1 MNKAENGHSVKV
13 HYKGTLDDGT
23 VFDSSHERGET
34 LDFELGAG
42 NLVPGFEEGVVG
54 MSAGETK
61 TLKIAS
67 TDAYGE
73 HNPEAIIKVPKS
85 SFPEGFDF
93 IVGNFVQGE
102 NQLGQPIRAIISSV
116 NDEEVLLDHNHPLAG
131 KNLTFEVEL
140 VEIDE

>member
-23 VFDSSHERGET
+23 VFDSSHDRGQT
-34 LDFELGAG
+34 LDFELGSG
-42 NLVPGFEEGVVG
+42 NLVPAFEKGVVG
-54 MSAGETK
+54 MAAGETK
-61 TLKIAS
+61 TLKITSA
-67 TDAYGE
+67 DAYGE
-73 HNPEAIIKVPKS
+73 HNPEAIVKVPKS

-93 IVGNFVQGE
+93 VVGNLVQGE

>member
-1 MNKAENGHSVKV
+1 MNKAKNGHSVKV

-23 VFDSSHERGET
+23 VFGDSHEHDQT
-34 LDFELGAG
+34 LEFKLGSGHWLPA
-42 NLVPGFEEGVVG
+42 FEEAIVG

-67 TDAYGE
+67 ADAYGE

-102 NQLGQPIRAIISSV
+102 NQLGQPVRATISSV
-116 NDEEVLLDHNHPLAG
+116 DNEEVLLDHNHPLAG